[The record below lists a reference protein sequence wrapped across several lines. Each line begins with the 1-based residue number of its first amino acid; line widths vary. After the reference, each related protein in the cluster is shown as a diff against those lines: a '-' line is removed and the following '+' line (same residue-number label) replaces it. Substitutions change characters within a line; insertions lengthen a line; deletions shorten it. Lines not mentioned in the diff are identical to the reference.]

1 MIQTISS
8 DLPFLLVSIVA
19 GFVLGLLYFWTLW
32 LTAQRLPTSKQP
44 AMLMFGSYFGR
55 TFVLLG
61 SFYLLM
67 DGSWLRLILMLLGF
81 IAARMIMVRRK
92 GQVTVAEEVT

>member
-32 LTAQRLPTSKQP
+32 LTAQRLPTSKQT